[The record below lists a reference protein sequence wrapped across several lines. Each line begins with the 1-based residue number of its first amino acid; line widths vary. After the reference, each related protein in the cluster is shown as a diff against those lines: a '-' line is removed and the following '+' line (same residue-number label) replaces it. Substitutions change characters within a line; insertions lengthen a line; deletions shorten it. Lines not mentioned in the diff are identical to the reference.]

1 MKISVRIFVHMKS
14 VISLLAVLFAG
25 IALHAQDTLPQE
37 MTAATPQRETVTDT
51 LVVEMKEVL
60 ITDSA
65 VVPPLPETKA
75 GTVRENKKLI
85 AAICAFPPFGLFGLH
100 RIYLHSAPYVP
111 VVYLCT
117 LGGAGVLT
125 MIDFVVILLKTP
137 EEINAEFENND
148 KIFMWV
154 K

>member
-1 MKISVRIFVHMKS
+1 MKRIAVF
-14 VISLLAVLFAG
+14 LLLFN
-25 IALHAQDTLPQE
+25 
-37 MTAATPQRETVTDT
+37 TAALYGQEESAPQVATADT
-51 LVVEMKEVL
+51 LVVMLPALDTLVHDTL
-60 ITDSA
+60 AAT
-65 VVPPLPETKA
+65 PPAAAPKHKTL
-75 GTVRENKKLI
+75 RENKKLV
-85 AAICAFPPFGLFGLH
+85 AAICALPPFGLIGLH

-125 MIDFVVILLKTP
+125 MIDFVFILVKTP
-137 EEINAEFENND
+137 EEIEAEFEGNN

>member
-1 MKISVRIFVHMKS
+1 MKWIVGFC
-14 VISLLAVLFAG
+14 LLLFTAKG
-25 IALHAQDTLPQE
+25 MYAQDVLPAQV
-37 MTAATPQRETVTDT
+37 AGTDT
-51 LVVEMKEVL
+51 LVVVIQAADTLVHDTLEA
-60 ITDSA
+60 TA
-65 VVPPLPETKA
+65 PPVATKHKLF
-75 GTVRENKKLI
+75 RENKKLV
-85 AAICAFPPFGLFGLH
+85 AAICALPPFGLIGLH

-125 MIDFVVILLKTP
+125 MIDFVFILVKTP
-137 EEINAEFENND
+137 EEIEAEFEGNN